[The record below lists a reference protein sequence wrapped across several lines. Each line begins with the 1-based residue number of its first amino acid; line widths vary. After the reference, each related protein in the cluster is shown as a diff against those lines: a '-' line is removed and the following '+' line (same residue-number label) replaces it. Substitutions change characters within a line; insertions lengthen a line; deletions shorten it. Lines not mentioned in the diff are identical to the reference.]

1 MNRPIEPSLPSE
13 PAEFDRYLIDDV
25 PGGRFMVH
33 RDVYRDPELFELELR
48 HIFESSWVFLAHETQ
63 IPEPHDYL
71 NTYIAQQPVLIS
83 RDGNG
88 NLGAFLNV
96 CPHKSALV
104 CQNESGNKKF
114 HVCPYHGWTFNSA
127 GENILIKDQPQGSY
141 GDNFQQQDHNLQRLA
156 HLENYRGFLF
166 GTLNP
171 NVEPLID
178 YLDGIRLFLDMI
190 IDQSAEG
197 AEVIPG
203 RSYYTFDANWKMQLE
218 NCVDAY
224 HLTSTHP
231 SFMSITA
238 SRASGGSEF
247 RNIDIAN
254 FVNPDTAAGNYTFRN
269 GHNAIWIDGNPEVKP
284 LYAVYDQLVERVGK
298 TMADLM
304 MKTVNFTV
312 FPNLQ
317 FSVNACIQMRVMRPL
332 QVDKTEM
339 RSFCIGPK
347 GESKQ
352 LRKQRIHQ
360 FEDFFNP
367 TGLAT
372 PDDSRV
378 YESCQ
383 SGLAARGAAKTNQGH
398 ERGITNVI
406 QGGDDYARELGI
418 EPVTSSSGGSE
429 LQDETVFHA
438 SYREWLKRI
447 KKGVADD
454 GENSHGA

>member
-1 MNRPIEPSLPSE
+1 MNSPTDRPKAWQPEQL
-13 PAEFDRYLIDDV
+13 DKLLIDDV
-25 PGGRFMVH
+25 SNEQFQVH
-33 RDVYRDPELFELELR
+33 RDLYRDPALFELELK
-48 HIFESSWVFLAHETQ
+48 HVFESNWVFLAHATQ
-63 IPEPHDYL
+63 IPEPNDYL
-71 NTYIAQQPVLIS
+71 NIHIARQPVLIM
-83 RDGNG
+83 RDSKGE
-88 NLGAFLNV
+88 LGAFLNI
-96 CPHKSALV
+96 CPHKGALV

-114 HVCPYHGWTFNSA
+114 HVCPYHGWTFDSA
-127 GENILIKDQPQGSY
+127 GDNKLIKDQQQGGY
-141 GDNFQQQDHNLQRLA
+141 TQGFEDRPHGLTKIAQFT
-156 HLENYRGFLF
+156 NYRGFLF

-171 NVEPLID
+171 DAEPLID
-178 YLDGIRLFLDMI
+178 YLDGIRFFLDMI

-197 AEVIPG
+197 TEVIPG

-231 SFMSITA
+231 SFMTITS

-254 FVNPDTAAGNYTFRN
+254 FVQADVAAGNYTFRN

-284 LYAVYDQLVERVGK
+284 LYAQYDELVERVGTVK
-298 TMADLM
+298 ADLM

-332 QVDKTEM
+332 QVNKTEM
-339 RSFCIGPK
+339 RSFCLGPK
-347 GESKQ
+347 GESKE

-372 PDDSRV
+372 PDDSKV
-378 YESCQ
+378 YESVQ
-383 SGLAARGAAKTNQGH
+383 YGLAARSASPTGLGH
-398 ERGITNVI
+398 ERGINNVI
-406 QGGDDYARELGI
+406 EGADDYARELGI
-418 EPVTSSSGGSE
+418 NPATSSSGTSE
-429 LQDETVFHA
+429 LQDETVFHS
-438 SYREWLKRI
+438 SYRELVRRLKI
-447 KKGVADD
+447 GVAA
-454 GENSHGA
+454 ETSNAE

>member
-1 MNRPIEPSLPSE
+1 MNSPIEQPLPRTPE
-13 PAEFDRYLIDDV
+13 DIDKLLVDDV
-25 PGGRFMVH
+25 SNGTFQVH
-33 RDVYRDPELFELELR
+33 RDLYRDPELFELELR
-48 HIFESSWVFLAHETQ
+48 HVFESNWVFLAHETQ

-71 NTYIAQQPVLIS
+71 NIHIARQPVLIM
-83 RDGNG
+83 RDGDG
-88 NLGAFLNV
+88 NLGAFLNI

-127 GENILIKDQPQGSY
+127 GDNVLVKDEAKGQY
-141 GDNFQQQDHNLQRLA
+141 GDSFNAQSHSLTQLA
-156 HLENYRGFLF
+156 HFENYRGFLF
-166 GTLNP
+166 GSLNP
-171 NVEPLID
+171 DIEPLVD
-178 YLDGIRLFLDMI
+178 YLDGIRHFIDMI
-190 IDQSAEG
+190 VDQSPEG

-231 SFMSITA
+231 SFMTITA
-238 SRASGGSEF
+238 SRASGEGEF
-247 RNIDIAN
+247 RNIDIAS
-254 FVNPDTAAGNYTFRN
+254 FVQPDVASGNYTFRN
-269 GHNAIWIDGNPEVKP
+269 GHNAIWLDGPPEVKP
-284 LYAVYDQLVERVGK
+284 LYAQYPELLERVGK
-298 TMADLM
+298 TRADMM
-304 MKTVNFTV
+304 MKTINFTV

-339 RSFCIGPK
+339 RSFCVGPK
-347 GESKQ
+347 GESKEQ
-352 LRKQRIHQ
+352 RKQRIHQ

-372 PDDSRV
+372 PDDSKV
-378 YESCQ
+378 YESVQ
-383 SGLAARGAAKTNQGH
+383 YGLAARSASPTALGH

-406 QGGDDYARELGI
+406 KGADDYARELGI
-418 EPVTSSSGGSE
+418 NPATSSSGTSD

-438 SYREWLKRI
+438 SYREIVGRMKA
-447 KKGVADD
+447 GVALELDHA
-454 GENSHGA
+454 E

>member
-1 MNRPIEPSLPSE
+1 MNSPTDRPQSWQPDQL
-13 PAEFDRYLIDDV
+13 DNLLVDDV
-25 PGGRFMVH
+25 ANEQFKVH
-33 RDVYRDPELFELELR
+33 RDLYRDPELFELELK
-48 HIFESSWVFLAHETQ
+48 HVFESNWVFLAHETQ

-71 NTYIAQQPVLIS
+71 NIHIARQPVLIM
-83 RDGNG
+83 RDGKG
-88 NLGAFLNV
+88 ELGGFLNI

-114 HVCPYHGWTFNSA
+114 HVCPYHGWTFDSA
-127 GENILIKDQPQGSY
+127 GENKLIKDQQQGGY
-141 GDNFQQQDHNLQRLA
+141 TQGFDDRPHGLTKLA
-156 HLENYRGFLF
+156 HFENYRGFLF
-166 GTLNP
+166 GSLNP
-171 NVEPLID
+171 DVESLVD
-178 YLDGIRLFLDMI
+178 YLDGIRFFLDMI

-197 AEVIPG
+197 TEVIPG

-231 SFMSITA
+231 SFMTITA
-238 SRASGGSEF
+238 SRASGGGEF

-254 FVNPDTAAGNYTFRN
+254 FVQADVAAGNFTFRN

-284 LYAVYDQLVERVGK
+284 LYAQYDELVERVGTVK
-298 TMADLM
+298 ADLM

-332 QVDKTEM
+332 QVNKTEM
-339 RSFCIGPK
+339 RSFCLGPK

-352 LRKQRIHQ
+352 MRKQRIHQ

-372 PDDSRV
+372 PDDSKV
-378 YESCQ
+378 YESVQ
-383 SGLAARGAAKTNQGH
+383 YGLAAKGAGPTALGH
-398 ERGITNVI
+398 ERGINNVI
-406 QGGDDYARELGI
+406 NGPDEYARELGI
-418 EPVTSSSGGSE
+418 NPATSSSGTSE
-429 LQDETVFHA
+429 LQDETVFHG
-438 SYREWLKRI
+438 SYRELVQRLKT
-447 KKGVADD
+447 GVAA
-454 GENSHGA
+454 EISNAE